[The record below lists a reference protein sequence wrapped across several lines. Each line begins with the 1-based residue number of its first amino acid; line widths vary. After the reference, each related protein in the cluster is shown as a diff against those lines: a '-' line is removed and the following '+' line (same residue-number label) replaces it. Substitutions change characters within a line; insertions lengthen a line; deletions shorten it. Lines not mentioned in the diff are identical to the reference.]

1 MAGPTFLDLPLEL
14 RLLIYSYALSTPS
27 AYTISTAQLHG
38 TYPAILDRLYGAS
51 RSPLPGLPSN
61 TEPVILSGYS
71 AHLLSITDPARLQ
84 LSQARNP
91 EPYLNPDFQPTITS
105 LGLVSRQIAAEL
117 REQIQFEHDTHRS
130 AHLFTSFPL
139 GLHVLGTLCPYILRQ
154 ARSVHVAGSWVSKK
168 HYSYGT
174 PAGHSV
180 CSHTPHLPSVAQ
192 LTALVTAILGPSPL
206 FPNVERLEMRIYY
219 PHEDAYASVW
229 SDDESPVVVA
239 LRNIWGAEVD
249 LEVCRGQKGTGVCLA
264 ARKSG
269 DGSRKVS
276 TVWKRL
282 VEGKG
287 GEKKCGE
294 WVVDDT
300 WPVARE
306 EGVGRDGGG
315 RVVFS

>member
-51 RSPLPGLPSN
+51 RSPSP
-61 TEPVILSGYS
+61 
-71 AHLLSITDPARLQ
+71 

-249 LEVCRGQKGTGVCLA
+249 LE
-264 ARKSG
+264 
-269 DGSRKVS
+269 
-276 TVWKRL
+276 
-282 VEGKG
+282 EGEYG
-287 GEKKCGE
+287 L
-294 WVVDDT
+294 
-300 WPVARE
+300 E
-306 EGVGRDGGG
+306 EVG
-315 RVVFS
+315 